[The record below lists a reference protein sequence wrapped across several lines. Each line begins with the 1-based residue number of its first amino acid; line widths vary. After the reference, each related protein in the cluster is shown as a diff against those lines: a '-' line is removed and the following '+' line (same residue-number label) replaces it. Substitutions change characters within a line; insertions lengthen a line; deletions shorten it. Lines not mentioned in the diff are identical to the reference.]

1 MRLYEKEGQENRAEM
16 VYREL
21 KYILEQELD
30 EVPGEEITRLWQK
43 ISSAKER
50 KSVPEG
56 EKPRLYKQEI
66 QSEICETLLKWISMF
81 CDRAEYRKLKYFSD
95 IEEDLFVE
103 GIESLVRR
111 GIIQE
116 EEESGRIYYS
126 FPLEEK
132 GI

>member
-1 MRLYEKEGQENRAEM
+1 MSSAKNTIMLLMRLYEKRRPGKTVREM

-81 CDRAEYRKLKYFSD
+81 CDRAEYRKLKYF
-95 IEEDLFVE
+95 F
-103 GIESLVRR
+103 
-111 GIIQE
+111 Q
-116 EEESGRIYYS
+116 Y
-126 FPLEEK
+126 
-132 GI
+132 

>member
-1 MRLYEKEGQENRAEM
+1 M
-16 VYREL
+16 
-21 KYILEQELD
+21 
-30 EVPGEEITRLWQK
+30 PGEEITRLWQK

-103 GIESLVRR
+103 GNRISCPPGYHSGGGGVR
-111 GIIQE
+111 QNLLFL
-116 EEESGRIYYS
+116 SA
-126 FPLEEK
+126 
-132 GI
+132 

>member
-1 MRLYEKEGQENRAEM
+1 MDEFCEKYYQLLMRLYGKEGQENRAEM

-81 CDRAEYRKLKYFSD
+81 RC
-95 IEEDLFVE
+95 V
-103 GIESLVRR
+103 
-111 GIIQE
+111 
-116 EEESGRIYYS
+116 
-126 FPLEEK
+126 
-132 GI
+132 